1 MEMSKSSFHPS
12 QNQFTLWAHLPQN
25 SDWSVNSYIKIYD
38 IQYIEDVISIMNA
51 LPNALLENCMFF
63 LMKKGITPTWE
74 DKRNRDGGVF
84 SYKVVCKNVG
94 VCFRELAFALVG
106 ESLSKNT
113 DFNNSV
119 TGITISPKKNFC
131 IVKIWMTSCDHQ
143 NAAVVTAN
151 VNGLMN
157 YGCLFKK
164 HSPDY

>member
-1 MEMSKSSFHPS
+1 METQYHPLY
-12 QNQFTLWAHLPQN
+12 QPWTLWAHLPKN
-25 SDWSVNSYIKIYD
+25 NDWTIHSYIKVYD
-38 IQYIEDVISIMNA
+38 IVYAEDVITIMNA
-51 LPNALLENCMFF
+51 LPNTLLENCMFF

-74 DKRNRDGGVF
+74 DKYNRDGGVF

-106 ESLSKNT
+106 ETLSKSLE
-113 DFNNSV
+113 FNASV

-131 IVKIWMTSCDHQ
+131 IVKIWMTNCNHQ

-151 VNGLMN
+151 VNGLTN

-164 HSPDY
+164 HSPEY